1 MFSSQLCHHTEVQR
15 TAQRASGGGYQV
27 DRQSILRKGSRT
39 GFATRNDLYTAL
51 ALTVRDR
58 CFATAYTPMTSTFC
72 DRIKVFSFP
81 ASTSKKKKAHCRWSF
96 FVLFNADYENVLLHL
111 GGRARDLNWELML
124 DTSASHME
132 SQTLEHLDKLPA
144 KKDDRSRCC
153 VQNFLR
159 ARKLDKMIIH
169 EHNFPRRGSIPLTR
183 LTHR

>member
-15 TAQRASGGGYQV
+15 NAQRAGGGGYQV

-58 CFATAYTPMTSTFC
+58 VFRHGVHAYDLDILRPVHGVFFPSFNVKKRK
-72 DRIKVFSFP
+72 RIEGG
-81 ASTSKKKKAHCRWSF
+81 SF

-124 DTSASHME
+124 DTSVLRME
-132 SQTLEHLDKLPA
+132 SHTLEHLDSYLLKG
-144 KKDDRSRCC
+144 RS
-153 VQNFLR
+153 L
-159 ARKLDKMIIH
+159 AM
-169 EHNFPRRGSIPLTR
+169 
-183 LTHR
+183 